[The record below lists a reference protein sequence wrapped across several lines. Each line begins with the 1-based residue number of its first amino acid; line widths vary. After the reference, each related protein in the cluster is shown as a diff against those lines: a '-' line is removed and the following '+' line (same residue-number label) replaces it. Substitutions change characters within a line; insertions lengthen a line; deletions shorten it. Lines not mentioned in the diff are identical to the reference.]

1 MQRKKNSLRQKC
13 ATFWGGF
20 LTYCGQKKKKSNIV
34 VCALKKL
41 RKNISESLKNIYKD
55 LFIKIQT
62 RTVLKL
68 LLPWFDFL

>member
-20 LTYCGQKKKKSNIV
+20 LTYCGQKKKKESNI
-34 VCALKKL
+34 ALKKL